1 MYLKQLEMNGFK
13 SFVESR
19 LFFQPGIT
27 AVVGPNG
34 TGKSNILDAIL
45 WVLGEQ
51 STKAMRS
58 ERMEDVIF
66 NGTESRMAPDEQ
78 EPFAVGFKTPHLLP
92 LPPLSLSSSG
102 MASESFSQYV
112 NLM

>member
-45 WVLGEQ
+45 WVASRAPRRCEA
-51 STKAMRS
+51 SVW
-58 ERMEDVIF
+58 RM
-66 NGTESRMAPDEQ
+66 SSSMAPSHEN
-78 EPFAVGFKTPHLLP
+78 PMG
-92 LPPLSLSSSG
+92 
-102 MASESFSQYV
+102 
-112 NLM
+112 